1 MGDDLRQYSYK
12 LVLGAKINET
22 DNRGELTLIQ
32 STVSISIGGR
42 ACSICLNG
50 VKFTRKIYEPGL
62 IEAEV
67 IIEKQASATALPA
80 LDTVKE
86 LFIKRQTKLIIIKE
100 STPETIAENYYVYQV
115 NPVLVS
121 NNGKTSLSVKLT
133 IYSLDKLMTI
143 NKGSNV
149 FIAKK
154 LAEEILKPVSK
165 DFGFTDDMLQADIG
179 YLKHLI
185 YFSGIQIEEMIQ
197 PYLVQY
203 NESFYDFMVRTAN
216 RCGEFL
222 YFEEGKLTLGIKSV
236 FNSINAY
243 ESVTLQE
250 FSDFGTDINS
260 YARDAVKDDEN
271 IKGFNA
277 DSIDKD
283 ISGYPA
289 DAFPI
294 SESYNA
300 ELTHD
305 DLIFPMK
312 KDNFT
317 SFDNELGIN
326 YKNMLVN
333 VAKKVTSNTSGY
345 CGIPEIIRS
354 LGTNIASSALNAVKT
369 NNKTNQ
375 KGQKDYIDIFE
386 KDSLQTNGTT
396 SVQFATVLKDGWPTL
411 DFYCNIRR
419 HEEEQHKKMVCIDMG
434 QTYKSV
440 KLGESISIK
449 GVDGTYIVTQI
460 ELRSNDPWERNYSK
474 FEGDSRSDIYTG
486 AQSQII
492 WAIPV
497 YTDADNTD
505 ADNQEIIFP
514 PVAPVPIIR
523 KSGPQTAF
531 VTDSADP
538 KKQGRV
544 RIAYPWQADSS
555 GKHQELLKAQDDL
568 AKAEQDLKNAIEN
581 LKKLKEKGMDTKAA
595 ENTVKEA
602 NTAVENAK
610 DDVENKA
617 KPWKKQLGK
626 MGSPWIRVVSPMA
639 TDGGGAYFLP
649 NPGDEV
655 LVNYDNDNIER
666 PYVVGSVYSKN
677 LNEPNSGHG
686 GAITLQSPNGQFIT
700 LSSAGG
706 SKFLESI
713 APILKPIS
721 TIEGPKNDDGSKK
734 AEGPKEAF
742 SKIDKEI
749 GGGITMSDTFGMFKI
764 DMSSHGRKIDIES
777 PFGKVGIS
785 AFTGITVNAPN
796 GDIKISGKNVTIEA
810 GNNLTLKSGTN
821 VNYND
826 FSLGETIKNMVK
838 DTVNEGIEMVAN
850 LGDAGMVAGVKI
862 VDCALIRCVVDTFL
876 KPIEGTLCIKS
887 NNYLMLE
894 AGKGKAEVPLERYSA
909 SWQDY
914 KKAEKDG
921 DKQIFYSKTTAYAKR
936 LDEKLNNFCSSYKK
950 AKEKAFLWKSN
961 YNLVVKSIVLDANV
975 SNLQDIRTDAFKLA
989 DGAFV
994 KYDANNLGQE
1004 TVKSSESFKAGN
1016 LKPKP
1021 ASGYKI
1027 PGKGAIT
1034 TIKDA
1039 QDLARNAAEGYAEAI
1054 YNLQRIVQSVQT
1066 VITDDVVKAVNKAV
1080 LGTTEDDHTKWI
1092 DDIFKT
1098 EAAALLKKL
1107 HDDWEA
1113 LYGSRA
1119 NGPTDRFLSEAD
1131 SKASDDPFTD
1141 TKLEKRMAMARM
1153 LRKLYLAAENFNGKE
1168 FGKYIHL
1175 ADKAKTD
1182 PSEEYVKKD
1191 WDEIAALGNKEY
1203 SIIKLIDFLT
1213 DVLNIQK
1220 TWKPLIDVNAPMLG
1234 WAQKVWN
1241 DKSGQIIF
1249 SNKKGTTYALSG
1261 EEIEKFEYRKEHNIK
1276 SLKDT
1281 LLKFGE

>member
-1 MGDDLRQYSYK
+1 MADRQYDYK
-12 LVLGAKINET
+12 LVLGTRINDT
-22 DNRGELTLIQ
+22 NDNRSELTLIQ
-32 STVSISIGGR
+32 STDSITIGGK
-42 ACSICLNG
+42 ACNICLNG

-67 IIEKQASATALPA
+67 VIEMQDSAEALPS

-86 LFIKRQTKLIIIKE
+86 LFIKRQTELIIINDSK
-100 STPETIAENYYVYQV
+100 PETIAENYYVYQV

-121 NNGKTSLSVKLT
+121 NNSKTSLSVKLT
-133 IYSLDKLMTI
+133 IHSFDKLMTLD
-143 NKGSNV
+143 KSTRV
-149 FIAKK
+149 FVGKK
-154 LAEEILKPVSK
+154 LAEGILKPVSK
-165 DFGFTDDMLQADIG
+165 DFGFTDDMLQVGIG
-179 YLKHLI
+179 YLKHLT
-185 YFSGIQIEEMIQ
+185 YFSGKQIEEMIQ

-216 RCGEFL
+216 RCGEFF
-222 YFEEGKLTLGIKSV
+222 YFEDGKLTLGIKAVS
-236 FNSINAY
+236 NSISTY

-250 FSDFGTDINS
+250 FSDSGTSIS
-260 YARDAVKDDEN
+260 TYVRDAVKDDEKIN
-271 IKGFNA
+271 GFNA

-283 ISGYPA
+283 IIGFPT

-294 SESYNA
+294 SETYNA
-300 ELTHD
+300 ELSHD

-326 YKNMLVN
+326 YKKMLVD
-333 VAKKVTSNTSGY
+333 VAKKVTSNTAGY
-345 CGIPEIIRS
+345 CGIPEMIRS
-354 LGTNIASSALNAVKT
+354 LGTDVASSAINAVKS
-369 NNKTNQ
+369 NNKTNSDGN
-375 KGQKDYIDIFE
+375 KNYIECFKDTIQSD
-386 KDSLQTNGTT
+386 GTT
-396 SVQFATVLKDGWPTL
+396 SVQFATVLKAGWPTL
-411 DFYCNIRR
+411 DFYGNIRR

-434 QTYKSV
+434 QTYKSI
-440 KLGESISIK
+440 KLGNLISIN
-449 GVDGTYIVTQI
+449 GVDGTYIVTQV
-460 ELRSNDPWERNYSK
+460 ELRSDDKWVRNYRK
-474 FEGDSRSDIYTG
+474 FEGDGQTDIYTG
-486 AQSQII
+486 AQSQIV

-497 YTDADNTD
+497 YTDEDN
-505 ADNQEIIFP
+505 NQTIFP
-514 PVAPVPIIR
+514 PVASVPIIR

-531 VTDSADP
+531 VTDNSDP

-544 RIAYPWQADSS
+544 RIAYPWQTDSD
-555 GKHQELLKAQDDL
+555 GKHQKLLKAQDDL
-568 AKAEQDLKNAIEN
+568 AKAEKALEDAKNN
-581 LKKLKEKGMDTKAA
+581 LEKVNSEKTDTEKSKKAVEDAK
-595 ENTVKEA
+595 
-602 NTAVENAK
+602 TAVSDAEKAVDDAK
-610 DDVENKA
+610 DDVQDKA
-617 KPWKKQLGK
+617 DAWEKDLKK

-677 LNEPNSGHG
+677 LNEPNSSHG

-713 APILKPIS
+713 SPILKSI
-721 TIEGPKNDDGSKK
+721 TANNDDAKK
-734 AEGPKEAF
+734 
-742 SKIDKEI
+742 SLNKIDKEI

-826 FSLGETIKNMVK
+826 FSIGETIKDMVK
-838 DTVNEGIEMVAN
+838 DTVNEGIEMSAN
-850 LGDAGMVAGVKI
+850 YKDFGIIAGLKF

-914 KKAEKDG
+914 KKAEKEG
-921 DKQIFYSKTTAYAKR
+921 DKQIFYSKTAAYAKR
-936 LDEKLNNFCSSYKK
+936 LDEKLNNFCSNYKK
-950 AKEKAFLWKSN
+950 AKEKAFLKKQV
-961 YNLVVKSIVLDANV
+961 YELVVKTIVADDKVNSI
-975 SNLQDIRTDAFKLA
+975 QDIRTDAFKLA

-994 KYDANNLGQE
+994 KYDSSNPGQAT
-1004 TVKSSESFKAGN
+1004 TVKFADSFKVAN

-1027 PGKGAIT
+1027 PGKGAVTAIN
-1034 TIKDA
+1034 DA
-1039 QDLARNAAEGYAEAI
+1039 QEIARKLAEGYAEAV
-1054 YNLQRIVQSVQT
+1054 YNLQCIVNSLQN
-1066 VITDDVVKAVNKAV
+1066 VITDDVVKAVNKSV
-1080 LGTTEDDHTKWI
+1080 FGTTEDDDTKWI
-1092 DDIFKT
+1092 DTAFKT
-1098 EAAALLKKL
+1098 EAAALLNKL

-1113 LYGSRA
+1113 RYGSRA
-1119 NGPTDRFLSEAD
+1119 NGPSDKFLSDAD
-1131 SKASDDPFTD
+1131 MSGSDDPFID
-1141 TKLEKRMAMARM
+1141 TKLEKRMAMAKM
-1153 LRKLYLAAENFNGKE
+1153 LKTLYNAQENEVVSPTGPTQ
-1168 FGKYIHL
+1168 GKYFHL
-1175 ADKAKTD
+1175 TNKLSANVTEKV
-1182 PSEEYVKKD
+1182 VKKD
-1191 WDEIAALGNKEY
+1191 WDEIAALGDKKLY
-1203 SIIKLIDFLT
+1203 GLIKAIDFLT

-1220 TWKPLIDVNAPMLG
+1220 TWKPLIDVKAPKLG

-1249 SNKKGTTYALSG
+1249 SNKKGATYALNG
-1261 EEIEKFEYRKEHNIK
+1261 EEIEKFEYRKEHNIQ
-1276 SLKDT
+1276 SLRDT